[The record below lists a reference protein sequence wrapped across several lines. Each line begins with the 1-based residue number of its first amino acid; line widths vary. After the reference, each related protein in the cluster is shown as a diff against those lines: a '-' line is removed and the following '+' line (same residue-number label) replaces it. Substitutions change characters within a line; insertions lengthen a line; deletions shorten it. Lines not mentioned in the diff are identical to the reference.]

1 MKRII
6 LLIMM
11 LFCIGVFQI
20 IISIYLNGVHLD
32 LFGLTILAI
41 WIHSPKMKML
51 AVFALSMIADMVGQY
66 YLGTHL
72 LLFTFIMLSISKY
85 SLYLCLCNKIKRIT
99 SLQVIGMAYYLA
111 LSILNFGLQ
120 HVIPDIRSLF
130 LTFIIMPMVYYYV
143 CNICEDESF
152 Y

>member
-6 LLIMM
+6 LLILL
-11 LFCIGVFQI
+11 LFCICVFQI
-20 IISIYLNGVHLD
+20 TISIYINEVHLD
-32 LFGLTILAI
+32 LFGLTILAV
-41 WIHSPKMKML
+41 WIHSPKMKGL
-51 AVFALSMIADMVGQY
+51 VLFALSMVADLVGQY

-72 LLFTFIMLSISKY
+72 LLFTLIMLSISKY

-99 SLQVIGMAYYLA
+99 SLQVIGLAYYLA

-120 HVIPDIRSLF
+120 HVIPDIKSLF
-130 LTFIIMPMVYYYV
+130 LMFIIMPTVYYYV
-143 CNICEDESF
+143 CNLCEDENF